1 MWNRLAG
8 ISFGGETADG
18 LPNQYFDRTLTSR
31 QWQQIVTTCQGLQTR
46 RNCPSDLKLTADCL
60 LYAVG
65 ADADYSD
72 LYQNRELLCARM
84 AAFGRGL
91 TPGAGHKIAVEKLD
105 TVSMKL
111 MKNTFHRLV
120 QKGCCPITLITDNV
134 FPIGETEKLWAVDLC
149 RSIAGSGTYK
159 PKPFK
164 A

>member
-1 MWNRLAG
+1 M
-8 ISFGGETADG
+8 
-18 LPNQYFDRTLTSR
+18 
-31 QWQQIVTTCQGLQTR
+31 
-46 RNCPSDLKLTADCL
+46 
-60 LYAVG
+60 G

-105 TVSMKL
+105 NVSMKL
-111 MKNTFHRLV
+111 
-120 QKGCCPITLITDNV
+120 
-134 FPIGETEKLWAVDLC
+134 PIGETEKLWAVDLC